1 MKLLENNAVFYDICL
16 VITVY
21 SVDLYLS
28 LNSTFI
34 CIREQEAN
42 NYGMILDLLLE

>member
-28 LNSTFI
+28 LNRYIYLYSRI
-34 CIREQEAN
+34 
-42 NYGMILDLLLE
+42 GGK